1 MTNQRDSQL
10 RKRRQRGAALVEAV
24 VIIPFFIIIF
34 ASMIFVGQL
43 YGEKQR
49 TLREAKQNA
58 WVYAMGNC
66 QGSTSDVSS
75 ESDGD
80 PMNQLQNNDPNVDPN
95 QTQQFSGSDPGM
107 AKLQQDMGTAV
118 ATSTGT
124 VTASKGIGG
133 FSNKLST
140 TTRVQC
146 NEAPID
152 GNLFGVFKFAWNLFK
167 KW

>member
-1 MTNQRDSQL
+1 MNHQRDTQL
-10 RKRRQRGAALVEAV
+10 RRRRERGAALVEAV
-24 VIIPFFIIIF
+24 VIVPFFIIIF

-49 TLREAKQNA
+49 TIREAKQNA

-66 QGSTSDVSS
+66 QGSMSDVSS
-75 ESDGD
+75 ETDGD
-80 PMNQLQNNDPNVDPN
+80 PMGQLQSSDPNVDPG

-118 ATSTGT
+118 ATSTGK

-133 FSNKLST
+133 FTNSLST

-146 NEAPID
+146 NEPPID

-167 KW
+167 QW

>member
-1 MTNQRDSQL
+1 MKRESQ
-10 RKRRQRGAALVEAV
+10 KRRRGERGAALVEAV

-49 TLREAKQNA
+49 TIREAKQNA

-66 QGSTSDVSS
+66 QGSMDDVSS
-75 ESDGD
+75 ETDGS
-80 PMNQLQNNDPNVDPN
+80 PMSQVQNADPNVNPDP
-95 QTQQFSGSDPGM
+95 TQQFSGSDPGM

-118 ATSTGT
+118 ATSTGS

-133 FSNKLST
+133 FTNNLST

-146 NEAPID
+146 NEPPID

-167 KW
+167 QW